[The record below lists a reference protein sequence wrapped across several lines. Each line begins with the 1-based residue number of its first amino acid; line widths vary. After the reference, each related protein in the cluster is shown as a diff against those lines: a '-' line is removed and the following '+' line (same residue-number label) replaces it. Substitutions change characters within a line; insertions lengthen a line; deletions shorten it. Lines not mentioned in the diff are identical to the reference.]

1 MKKFVITALAALAVG
16 TTLSSTAQAET
27 QANVWV
33 NGSAA
38 SYDTYV
44 VGVGAEG
51 RVGRVKLDLY
61 VSPGQIIT
69 GVRNGT
75 ALCQFGSFGA
85 TCDLGSGSF
94 PQFFEV
100 TVKRQESA
108 RGPFHLEATATT
120 SAVERNYAD
129 NTAVIETY

>member
-1 MKKFVITALAALAVG
+1 MKKFVITALAALAAG
-16 TTLSSTAQAET
+16 TMMSSTAQAET

-44 VGVGAEG
+44 VGVGAQG
-51 RVGRVKLDLY
+51 RVGLVKLDLY

-75 ALCQFGSFGA
+75 SLCQFGYFGA
-85 TCDLGSGSF
+85 TCELASGSF

-100 TVKRQESA
+100 TVKRQDSA
-108 RGPFHLEATATT
+108 EGPFHLEATVTT
-120 SAVERNYAD
+120 STVERNYAD
-129 NTAVIETY
+129 NTTVIETY